1 MLWWCLRIVIAPPNR
16 LAGGQDQVLGRPR
29 GRTTG
34 RDVLVRRAAFVG
46 LNTILYSL
54 LLGVESEGECKL
66 IVCLEAIARII
77 ACRLVDS
84 TVPS

>member
-1 MLWWCLRIVIAPPNR
+1 MAR
-16 LAGGQDQVLGRPR
+16 QVLGRPL
-29 GRTTG
+29 GRMT
-34 RDVLVRRAAFVG
+34 DSCVLMRRAAFVG
-46 LNTILYSL
+46 LNTTLYSL
-54 LLGVESEGECKL
+54 LLDVESEGECKL